1 MITHSSHIYPT
12 KYKYFFQQKK
22 KKIYIYN
29 KELVLKE
36 CASDEKIN
44 NNNLN
49 YNCGTFIEIKFVLEK
64 KNQIGIKPVTYIGK
78 NFASQL
84 CHSYSYGARLN

>member
-22 KKIYIYN
+22 KKKKYIYN

-64 KNQIGIKPVTYIGK
+64 KIKLVS
-78 NFASQL
+78 NL
-84 CHSYSYGARLN
+84 

>member
-64 KNQIGIKPVTYIGK
+64 KKSNWYQTCDLYWKKFRVSVVP
-78 NFASQL
+78 FL
-84 CHSYSYGARLN
+84 